1 MARTEAMKPAFPAF
15 APNRLQLLMQ
25 FAAEWRFIRW
35 LAPLVLLHS
44 LIYVFLAPPWQHY
57 DEPGH
62 FLYAAYIVRGGIDA
76 PDNLAIAREVADS
89 MYRHHFWPPDVR
101 PDLLSPRPP
110 AIPTDQRHHPPLYYV
125 VMARVIG
132 PLRYLPV
139 ETQLYAGRIV
149 SALLMTLTVLT
160 IWRTAQT
167 IVPDEPRMAL
177 VLAAMVAL
185 TPAFVDLMSAFNSDV
200 LMNFAAAA
208 AFLGMAILLR
218 DGWRPSGLALALL
231 GTTVAILTKRTA
243 LPIVV
248 PLGLAL
254 LWGAYRRPIRW
265 WMYVLAASAGAGI
278 VAMSSFTMTTEGLQT
293 RPWLAAIERDYLRIP
308 LVPWLM
314 SWNEWERA
322 WPWYQRTLEVAHSHF
337 WIRLAWGHIPVW
349 PPVGDWLFAGLSTAA
364 IIGLL
369 RGAFTWPA
377 TLSLWQRRWLWLCLL
392 AVVVAWFALF
402 GRLHPLPPEGRPYIP
417 RGRYLYWAMVP
428 TIWLAALGWQ
438 HLWPERWRPYTPY
451 GLLVIL
457 AVFDV
462 AALIALVS
470 FYYFN

>member
-15 APNRLQLLMQ
+15 ASNRLQLFMQ
-25 FAAEWRFIRW
+25 FAAEWRIIRW

-44 LIYVFLAPPWQHY
+44 LIYVFLVPPWQHY

-62 FLYAAYIVRGGIDA
+62 FLYAAYIVRGGISA

-89 MYRHHFWPPDVR
+89 MYRHAFWPPGVL

-110 AIPTDQRHHPPLYYV
+110 GLPTDQRHHPPLYYI
-125 VMARVIG
+125 VMASVIG

-149 SALLMTLTVLT
+149 SALLMTLTVLA

-167 IVPDEPRMAL
+167 IIPDEPQMAL
-177 VLAAMVAL
+177 VLAAMAAL
-185 TPAFVDLMSAFNSDV
+185 IPAFVDLMSAFNSDV

-218 DGWRPSGLALALL
+218 DGWRPTGLALALL
-231 GTTVAILTKRTA
+231 GATVAILTKRTA
-243 LPIVV
+243 LPIVA

-254 LWGAYRRPIRW
+254 LWVAYRRPIRW
-265 WMYVLAASAGAGI
+265 WVYALAASAGAGI
-278 VAMSSFTMTTEGLQT
+278 VAVSSFTITAEGLQT

-308 LVPWLM
+308 LAPWLM

-337 WIRLAWGHIPVW
+337 WVRLAWGHIPVW
-349 PPVGDWLFAGLSTAA
+349 PPVGDWLFAGLSLAA
-364 IIGLL
+364 VIGLF
-369 RGAFTWPA
+369 RGTLTSFA
-377 TLSLWQRRWLWLCLL
+377 TLPLWQQRWLWLCLL
-392 AVVVAWFALF
+392 AVGVAWFALF

-438 HLWPERWRPYTPY
+438 HLWPEWWRPYTPY
-451 GLLVIL
+451 ILLVLL
-457 AVFDV
+457 AIFDV